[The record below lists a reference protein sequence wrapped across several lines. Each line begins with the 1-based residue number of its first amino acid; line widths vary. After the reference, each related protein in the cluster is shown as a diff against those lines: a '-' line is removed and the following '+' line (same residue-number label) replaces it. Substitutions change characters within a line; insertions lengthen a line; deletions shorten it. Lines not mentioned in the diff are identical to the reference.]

1 MVMIALIAVFAIGW
15 VAAAVI
21 GTQAYFR
28 GEQTKP
34 IHERNWRS
42 DSFEQLAKSFTG
54 QETDFAERVPAYQ
67 LDAYSSQMLP
77 DA

>member
-1 MVMIALIAVFAIGW
+1 MVLLISLFVVGW

-21 GTQAYFR
+21 GTQAYFL
-28 GEQTKP
+28 GEQSKP

-42 DSFEQLAKSFTG
+42 ESFEQIAQSVTG
-54 QETDFAERVPAYQ
+54 QETNYETRVPGFDVM
-67 LDAYSSQMLP
+67 DAYNSGLIP